1 MHADARFVGGRS
13 GGPAAAVA
21 TGMAYGAASA
31 DLGGTLRLPAAYS
44 GTVGLMASRV
54 GPPGDCCPDVHLP
67 KILGHLFRDWS
78 MLHNSAV
85 PPMCALGVHHVQQ
98 LHASMLSGVSF
109 YAGAPAAARPAHHSA
124 RL

>member
-13 GGPAAAVA
+13 GGPATAVA

-54 GPPGDCCPDVHLP
+54 
-67 KILGHLFRDWS
+67 R
-78 MLHNSAV
+78 AR
-85 PPMCALGVHHVQQ
+85 QQ
-98 LHASMLSGVSF
+98 LQTSKSVLPGL
-109 YAGAPAAARPAHHSA
+109 AHA
-124 RL
+124 RLHSRASVMAGHAACWARNVGSSCMPAQHAVLC